1 MIQIK
6 ENKDCCGCSAC
17 VQRCPKHCIS
27 MREDSE
33 GFLYPVVDETL
44 CIDCSLC
51 EKACPVLHQ
60 GEPRQPLQVFA
71 AMNPDEEIRMQ
82 SSSGGIFT
90 MLAEQT
96 IEHGGVVFGAA
107 FDERW
112 EVEHRYAETKEGLSA
127 FRGSKYVQSR
137 IGDTFKQAEQFLK
150 QGRNVLFSGTP
161 CQIAGLKLYLRREY
175 DNLLTVDL
183 VCHGVPSP
191 GVFRAYLEEE
201 KRRFA
206 HQREKNTVSPSPIFH
221 LSGGYSLKTSFDDVV
236 IKAMSFRDKRL
247 GWKKYSFAF
256 VLSKA
261 SAAGEQNSVSLSY
274 PFYDNP
280 FMKGF
285 LADLYLRP
293 SCYACPAKKLK
304 SGSDITLGDF
314 WGIESVMPEIDDDKG
329 ASSVVVNTAKGK
341 SILNSIRAEYHIVSY
356 RQVCQK
362 NPAII
367 RSCSVPYRR
376 RAFFS
381 PCRESFTHHVDRLSR
396 KPFVT
401 ILKYRA
407 IVFLKNVLS
416 KLGLLNLIK
425 R

>member
-1 MIQIK
+1 MHILK
-6 ENKDCCGCSAC
+6 RK
-17 VQRCPKHCIS
+17 
-27 MREDSE
+27 REDSRISAKKYS
-33 GFLYPVVDETL
+33 FAQSYFS
-44 CIDCSLC
+44 SL
-51 EKACPVLHQ
+51 
-60 GEPRQPLQVFA
+60 R
-71 AMNPDEEIRMQ
+71 
-82 SSSGGIFT
+82 
-90 MLAEQT
+90 
-96 IEHGGVVFGAA
+96 
-107 FDERW
+107 
-112 EVEHRYAETKEGLSA
+112 
-127 FRGSKYVQSR
+127 
-137 IGDTFKQAEQFLK
+137 
-150 QGRNVLFSGTP
+150 
-161 CQIAGLKLYLRREY
+161 
-175 DNLLTVDL
+175 
-183 VCHGVPSP
+183 
-191 GVFRAYLEEE
+191 
-201 KRRFA
+201 
-206 HQREKNTVSPSPIFH
+206 
-221 LSGGYSLKTSFDDVV
+221 GYSLKTSFDDVV

-376 RAFFS
+376 RAFS
-381 PCRESFTHHVDRLSR
+381 LHAENRL
-396 KPFVT
+396 
-401 ILKYRA
+401 
-407 IVFLKNVLS
+407 
-416 KLGLLNLIK
+416 LIT
-425 R
+425 